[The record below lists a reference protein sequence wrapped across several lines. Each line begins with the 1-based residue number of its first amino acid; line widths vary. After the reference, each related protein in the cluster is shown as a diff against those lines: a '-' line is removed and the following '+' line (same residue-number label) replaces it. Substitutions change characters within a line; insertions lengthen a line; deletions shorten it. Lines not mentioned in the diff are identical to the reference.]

1 MKTWQHI
8 GLGLL
13 MGLLL
18 AGLLLLLLLPNR
30 GTPVVLVTKTPDLT
44 PLATSTLAEI
54 RVHIT
59 GAVQQPGLVKLP
71 IGACLAD
78 AIQAAGG
85 LHEGYNE
92 NLLNLSALLQD
103 GDRLHIPLTNEA
115 SVTIEAPSR
124 NPYSISYEDNKLIN
138 INTADFETLCL
149 LPGIGASK
157 AQAIIAYREKNGL
170 FLNIEDIQKVKGIGP
185 ALFNSIKD
193 SITLDG

>member
-1 MKTWQHI
+1 
-8 GLGLL
+8 

-18 AGLLLLLLLPNR
+18 AGLLLLLLLPTR
-30 GTPVVLVTKTPDLT
+30 GTPVVLITKTPDLT
-44 PLATSTLAEI
+44 PIATSTLAEI

-85 LHEGYNE
+85 LNEGYDE

-103 GDRLHIPLTNEA
+103 GDRMHIPLADESA
-115 SVTIEAPSR
+115 VTLEAPSR
-124 NPYSISYEDNKLIN
+124 NPYGISYEENKLIN

-149 LPGIGASK
+149 LPGIGPSK
-157 AQAIIAYREKNGL
+157 AQAIIAYREQKGL
-170 FLNIEDIQKVKGIGP
+170 FINIEDIQKVKGIGP
-185 ALFNSIKD
+185 ALFNTIKD
-193 SITLDG
+193 LISLDG